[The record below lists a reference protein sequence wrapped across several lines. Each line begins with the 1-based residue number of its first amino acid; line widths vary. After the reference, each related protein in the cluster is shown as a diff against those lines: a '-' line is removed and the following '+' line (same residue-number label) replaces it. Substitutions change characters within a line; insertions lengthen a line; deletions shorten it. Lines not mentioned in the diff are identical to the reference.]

1 MVKKNTTPL
10 RVGYS
15 SVNRIPTQ
23 KGRPD
28 LSMSLVHTSNTAQR
42 VKVAPAARYPW
53 WRAAALGALLLLA
66 LVLYPFLYR
75 TAPPDTILDNYLYQP
90 FLRLWMV
97 SFLPYFAACALVLA
111 TRPSQGRWR
120 WIELGIV
127 LGGALLLRA
136 LLLPLPPGFSRDSWR
151 YLWDARVT
159 LHGFS
164 PYIYSPNSAP
174 LQPLIDTVLYP
185 RMRFRASP
193 TIYPPGAQAIFLLS
207 YLLGGSNLYFL
218 KGIFLI
224 FDMIT
229 CGALVVFLNRKRIDP
244 LRVLIYAWCPLP
256 IIEFAVQG
264 HLDVITLTF
273 SILALLSFSNKS
285 IGGRMLTGFLVGMA
299 ALTKIYPILLLVVI
313 VPDMIRDA
321 AERYTVSGTR
331 AGTGATRAGASPA
344 PTLYGIRD
352 FVRSRVGAG
361 LVPALVPLLAVCF
374 LTILLGYL
382 PYYIMGHGQVLG
394 YFTIYSSEQ
403 GENAGFIQLVMQ
415 WVSYANRWSLQTTV
429 AREHL
434 VSLLFIVA
442 VSLVVFVARL
452 RRRMSMPMAALL
464 LFGAI
469 LAISPHVF
477 PWYTTVLLLWMPL
490 LIGPLW
496 TRRRMIGS
504 ATRAGT
510 SPAPT
515 LYGIRDLV
523 RNRVGA
529 GLVPALVVL
538 AVWYFV
544 CVSILQYYYTS
555 GPHHYVPNWTS
566 YYQVAYLPLVI
577 VLAMAAIVGLIHI
590 LSIQKGKQY
599 ANRR

>member
-1 MVKKNTTPL
+1 
-10 RVGYS
+10 
-15 SVNRIPTQ
+15 
-23 KGRPD
+23 
-28 LSMSLVHTSNTAQR
+28 MSLVHTSNTAEI
-42 VKVAPAARYPW
+42 VKVAPNARYPW
-53 WRAAALGALLLLA
+53 WRAAALGVLLLLA
-66 LVLYPFLYR
+66 LALYPFLYR
-75 TAPPDTILDNYLYQP
+75 TARPDTALDNYFFLP
-90 FLRLWMV
+90 FLRLWTL

-127 LGGALLLRA
+127 LAGALVLRA
-136 LLLPLPPGFSRDSWR
+136 VLLPLPPGFSRDSWR

-164 PYIYSPNSAP
+164 PYIYLPSSAP
-174 LQPLIDTVLYP
+174 LKPLVDTVLYP
-185 RMRFRASP
+185 RMRFRNSP

-224 FDMIT
+224 FDMVT

-264 HLDVITLTF
+264 HVDVITLTF
-273 SILALLSFSNKS
+273 SILALLSFSNNS

-321 AERYTVSGTR
+321 MLAHR
-331 AGTGATRAGASPA
+331 
-344 PTLYGIRD
+344 IRGRD
-352 FVRSRVGAG
+352 YA
-361 LVPALVPLLAVCF
+361 LLAVCF

-415 WVSYANRWSLQTTV
+415 WVSYASKWSLQTAV

-442 VSLVVFVARL
+442 VSLVVFVLRL
-452 RRRMSMPMAALL
+452 RQRMSMPMAALL

-477 PWYTTVLLLWMPL
+477 PWYTTVLLVWIPL

-496 TRRRMIGS
+496 TGRRLIGKS
-504 ATRAGT
+504 
-510 SPAPT
+510 
-515 LYGIRDLV
+515 
-523 RNRVGA
+523 
-529 GLVPALVVL
+529 L
-538 AVWYFV
+538 AVGVAWYFI
-544 CVSILQYYYTS
+544 CLSLLQYYNNS
-555 GPHHYVPNWTS
+555 SPHHGIPDWTS
-566 YYQVAYLPLVI
+566 YYQVAYLPIVI
-577 VLAMAAIVGLIHI
+577 VLAIAAIVGVIHMPG
-590 LSIQKGKQY
+590 IQKGKQY
-599 ANRR
+599 ANRQ